1 MGPNGLLSLRHY
13 GASPGSHSHDHFQ
26 ILLGLSGALDLE
38 VAGRGVRVELSLIH
52 I

>member
-38 VAGRGVRVELSLIH
+38 VGAVACAWSPVAAA
-52 I
+52 

>member
-38 VAGRGVRVELSLIH
+38 VAGEFISMAST
-52 I
+52 